1 MMKPRIAIDLDETL
15 GATVTDSTSIVGFR
29 IRDGCI
35 ELIEQLELK
44 YHLVLWTVARRSY
57 PDKVL
62 AFGLKKYFSETYSWD
77 EIENSWKDIRQI
89 NVEYLIDDDEYHQEI
104 AKRYGLE
111 SHYIIVPAY
120 GSPEDEEEPLGW
132 VRQVEEK
139 MLY

>member
-57 PDKVL
+57 LDKVL
-62 AFGLKKYFSETYSWD
+62 AFGLKTYFSETYSWD